1 MTEQYKIVLQKRED
15 SEIIMSMFEQNVRL
29 QGEKRVNLGLA
40 ATARKAIETE
50 RARRNETGL
59 PFDVGFACGL
69 SYALGAFSGVCEEAR
84 DEEVH

>member
-1 MTEQYKIVLQKRED
+1 MPYTISIVDGKALSMEEVLDVMEREA
-15 SEIIMSMFEQNVRL
+15 
-29 QGEKRVNLGLA
+29 VNADLA

-50 RARRNETGL
+50 RARRELSGM